1 VNAPQSQAVPSITA
15 DIVLET
21 RGLRM
26 AYGGLTIFR
35 GLDLALHRGERHA
48 VIGPNGA
55 GKSTFVNLVTGLQKP
70 VGGSIWL
77 GGRDV
82 TAATPQERVR
92 AGLVRTFQIN
102 TLFPALNP
110 LESLVLA
117 LCQRDGV
124 ARPTWRS
131 VSRMSSQISEACA
144 MLERFDMRAA
154 ALTQTRHLSYGEQRV
169 LEVVLALAM
178 RPQVL
183 LLDEPAAGLSTAQ
196 GVALFDQ
203 LSQLAG
209 DTTVLFIEHDMHLVF
224 RYAHRV
230 SVLAA
235 GELIAQGTPDAVRSD
250 VQVRKAYLGN

>member
-1 VNAPQSQAVPSITA
+1 MNVDP
-15 DIVLET
+15 VLET

-35 GLDLALHRGERHA
+35 ALDFALHKGERHA

-82 TAATPQERVR
+82 TAATPQQRVH

-117 LCQRDGV
+117 LCQRDGR
-124 ARPTWRS
+124 ARPGWRA
-131 VSRMSSQISEACA
+131 VMRMWPQIDEANA
-144 MLERFDMRAA
+144 MLERFGMQAA
-154 ALTQTRHLSYGEQRV
+154 SLTQTRNLSYGEQRV

-203 LSQLAG
+203 LASLAT

-224 RYAHRV
+224 KYAHRV
-230 SVLAA
+230 SVFAA
-235 GELIAQGTPDAVRSD
+235 GELIAQGAPDAVRENE
-250 VQVRKAYLGN
+250 QVRKAYLGN